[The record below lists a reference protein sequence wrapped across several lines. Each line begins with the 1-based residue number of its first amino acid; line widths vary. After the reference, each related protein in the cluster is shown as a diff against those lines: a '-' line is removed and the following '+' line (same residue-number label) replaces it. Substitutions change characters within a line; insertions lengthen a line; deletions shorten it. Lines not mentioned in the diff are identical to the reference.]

1 MQAEARENI
10 RMMLKEL
17 DGSVAGIDIAVR
29 INSAKSGLFEYDLN
43 VIMNTEHRPNTILLP
58 KTDTIDNIQLVCFC
72 KYCLIIGR
80 N

>member
-1 MQAEARENI
+1 M
-10 RMMLKEL
+10 
-17 DGSVAGIDIAVR
+17 R
-29 INSAKSGLFEYDLN
+29 ISSAKSGLFEYDLN

-58 KTDTIDNIQLVCFC
+58 KTDTIDDIQLVCFC